1 MFNTEAHPLPI
12 WGSELDQAAQKRL
25 QHLRERLEHIKAA
38 EEQDAMGDEEDER
51 ARTAAG
57 VQATLKK
64 RARRALQSL
73 KRLSRR

>member
-1 MFNTEAHPLPI
+1 MR
-12 WGSELDQAAQKRL
+12 G
-25 QHLRERLEHIKAA
+25 A